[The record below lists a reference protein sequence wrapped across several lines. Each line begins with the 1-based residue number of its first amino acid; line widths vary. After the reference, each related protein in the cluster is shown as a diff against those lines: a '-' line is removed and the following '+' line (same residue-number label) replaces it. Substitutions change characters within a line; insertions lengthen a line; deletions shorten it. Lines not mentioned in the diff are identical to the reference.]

1 MIFNSDNSI
10 VSDFETLHYNLLTF
24 DYSKVPQKYRI
35 GNSEDAVV
43 VFRGDVAGMQ
53 LQGISSRA
61 FKSGNFER
69 VLEAKRIVEEENEHD
84 ISMLIDMHTGMLGVS
99 PLISTTY
106 NPELAQFFAPTRFD
120 VLKQPKR
127 TIYKLQICANRAIV
141 DADNIG
147 KSGKCG
153 EILVLGFIYPYEIK
167 AFKKVNDDFSSEFL
181 VGHLLKD
188 TYLWRSPNRLV
199 KDSRNWVEL

>member
-1 MIFNSDNSI
+1 MLSHNQ
-10 VSDFETLHYNLLTF
+10 LTF
-24 DYSKVPQKYRI
+24 DYSKLPQRYRI
-35 GNSEDAVV
+35 GNSEDIVV

-61 FKSGNFER
+61 LKSSNFER
-69 VLEAKRIVEEENEHD
+69 VLEVKRTIEEGNEHD
-84 ISMLIDMHTGMLGVS
+84 ISRLVDMHTGMCGVS

-127 TIYKLQICANRAIV
+127 TIYKIQICADRAIV

-153 EILVLGFIYPYEIK
+153 EILVLGFVYPSEIK
-167 AFKKVNDDFSSEFL
+167 AFKRVNDDLSSEFL

-188 TYLWRSPNRLV
+188 TYLWRSSNRLV
-199 KDSRNWVEL
+199 KDSSNWVEL